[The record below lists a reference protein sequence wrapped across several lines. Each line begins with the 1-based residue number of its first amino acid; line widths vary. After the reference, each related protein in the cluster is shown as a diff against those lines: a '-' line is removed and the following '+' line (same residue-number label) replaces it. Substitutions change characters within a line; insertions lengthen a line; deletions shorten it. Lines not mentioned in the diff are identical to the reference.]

1 MDKIFL
7 KIFDFFKGRRA
18 LLIFL
23 SAIIGALLIFSASR
37 INIDEDIM
45 SIIPHNGEDKRT
57 EVFSNLKV
65 KDKVIIMIHRN
76 DTLSI
81 EQLCGIADSLYGLL
95 SLNQEEYA
103 ESIYY
108 TSSGDEGEKVVDFV
122 RANLPQLIGTDKVR
136 ELDSLTTDSA
146 IEKRVRQTY
155 EALYSPLGTFT
166 ADFNFKDPLGLSAPI
181 LMQMKNMQISDEYC
195 FYNNHLFM
203 REDTTALI
211 FINPKYPASHIAA
224 NKEIVKVVENSISK
238 FSGVEIDYF
247 GGPCVAAYNSWQVQ
261 KDLNSTLYIALGVI
275 LVTILFAFRSKKAV
289 FLILLPGLFGILFAL
304 GIIGTFKDS
313 ISLIA
318 IGASSAIVGVVL
330 SYSIHVI
337 CHGEHCKDIRQ
348 LIGEMASPLTV
359 GSFTTIG
366 AFYSLT
372 FTSSSLLQDFGYLA
386 SLTIVGASLFC
397 LVILPHMMNVNGE
410 SNPSRLYRWVEKI
423 SDYHFENSKI
433 LIACI
438 VTVSLLGLWW
448 ANESEF
454 NADME
459 ELCYHPENFDKAE
472 KRLTKSVTSKDGTAS
487 IYFVATAPKDNDA
500 LLATYRAMNQK
511 LSKLE
516 QDSIIYRHSYFPLL
530 LGWNDSQSLALLE
543 WNNYWT
549 ESKTSSTRNK
559 FKAECRKVG
568 LPENSFDE
576 FFANINSYK
585 QTDRNETPVNG
596 LKDWIPSCG
605 DLDMAI
611 SNIELNANNKNEVY
625 DLFKDDEN
633 VVILDKPH
641 FISNYME
648 SVKDDFYFV
657 LFISSFIV
665 FFALLIN
672 YGCIETALLSFLPMA
687 MSYLIILC
695 FMHIFDIKFN
705 IVSVILSTFIFG
717 IGDDFSIFITDGLI
731 EEYKNGKKML
741 SAHKTAIF
749 FSAFVSIVGMGA
761 LIFAGHPSMKSVA
774 QSSLIGMIA
783 VVVIAY
789 TVQPFL
795 FKHFVT
801 NRTKKNLPPFTI
813 SSILWTTVLLGTF
826 GIMGIA
832 LSIIALLIQ
841 ILPIPRIY
849 KTNFL
854 HYMICGACRCVVAI
868 GSGRFKIEDSNPS
881 NEDFKKPAM
890 IVANHQSVLDIVRIL
905 TLTPKVVIMAKKSN
919 WNSPLYGLLLH
930 LSGFFCSD
938 DNLDKTTPKLKEL
951 VDNGYSIC
959 VFPEGHRSADGEID
973 KFKSGAYHIAKA
985 LRLDL
990 VQIIF
995 AGHYQALNRNDLLY
1009 THRATISMKIL
1020 PRKEFEDILPRRAML
1035 DSEQTIRNEYELEK
1049 KRIATLDNP
1058 YYEHILTQ
1066 NFIYKGPVLE
1076 HYTKIKLKFEKC
1088 YAPIISL
1095 IGNDSTILDLGCG
1108 YGYVSMLLSELKPGT
1123 KITGVDYDADKIE
1136 VARHCF
1142 IGNNVDFVC
1151 HNVVGY
1157 DLPQADTYI
1166 ISDMLHYI
1174 SREEQETLIK
1184 NIIEK
1189 MPENGKIIIRDA
1201 NSEDKKHHK
1210 LTRLSE
1216 WFSTSWLLGFN
1227 KTNENLFFFSVNDI
1241 ERIIS
1246 PYNLNLRVVKSEDE
1260 TSNVLYCVE
1269 RMLKSSAGTNDMEQN

>member
-1 MDKIFL
+1 MENIFL

-37 INIDEDIM
+37 INIDENIM
-45 SIIPHNGEDKRT
+45 SIIPHNGEDKQS

-65 KDKVIIMIHRN
+65 KDKVIVMIHRN

-81 EQLCGIADSLYGLL
+81 SQLCEIADSLYGHL
-95 SLNQEEYA
+95 SLNLQEYA

-108 TSSGDEGEKVVDFV
+108 TSSGDEGGKVVDFV
-122 RANLPQLIGTDKVR
+122 RGNLPQLIGPDKISQ
-136 ELDSLTTDSA
+136 LDSMTSDSA
-146 IEKRVRQTY
+146 IEQRVRQTY
-155 EALYSPLGTFT
+155 EALYSPFGSIA
-166 ADFNFKDPLGLSAPI
+166 ADFNFKDPLGLTSPI

-195 FYNNHLFM
+195 FYDNHMFM
-203 REDTTALI
+203 KEDSTALI

-224 NKEIVKVVENSISK
+224 NKEIVTIIESSISR
-238 FSGVEIDYF
+238 FNGVEIDYF

-275 LVTILFAFRSKKAV
+275 LVTILLAFRNKKAAL
-289 FLILLPGLFGILFAL
+289 LILLPGLFGVIFAL
-304 GIIGTFKDS
+304 GVISTFKDS

-348 LIGEMASPLTV
+348 LIEEMASPLTV
-359 GSFTTIG
+359 GGFTTIG

-397 LVILPHMMNVNGE
+397 LIILPHMMSVGGE
-410 SNPSRLYRWVEKI
+410 SNPTKLYRWVERV
-423 SDYHFENSKI
+423 SDYHFENSKV

-438 VTVSLLGLWW
+438 VIISMLGLWW

-459 ELCYHPENFDKAE
+459 ELCYHPTKLEKAE
-472 KRLTKSVTSKDGTAS
+472 KRLMESVTTKDSSAS
-487 IYFVATAPKDNDA
+487 IYFVATASRDNDG
-500 LLATYRAMNQK
+500 LLDTYRAMNEK
-511 LSKLE
+511 LANLHR
-516 QDSIIYRHSYFPLL
+516 DSTIRRHSYFPLL
-530 LGWNDSQSLALLE
+530 LGGNESQALALKK
-543 WNNYWT
+543 WNEYWT
-549 ESKTSSTRNK
+549 EARTAETRNK

-585 QTDRNETPVNG
+585 FTDRSETPING
-596 LKDWIPSCG
+596 LNDWIPTCG
-605 DLDMAI
+605 NLDMAI
-611 SNIELNANNKNEVY
+611 SNIELDENDKDEVY
-625 DLFKDDEN
+625 DLFKNDEN

-665 FFALLIN
+665 FLALLLN

-695 FMHIFDIKFN
+695 FMHLFDIKFN

-717 IGDDFSIFITDGLI
+717 IGDDFSIFITDGLV
-731 EEYKNGKKML
+731 EEYKNGRKML

-761 LIFAGHPSMKSVA
+761 LIFAEHPSMKSVA

-801 NRTKKNLPPFTI
+801 NRTKNGLPPYTI
-813 SSILWTTVLLGTF
+813 SSILWTIILLGTF
-826 GIMGIA
+826 GLMGIV
-832 LSIIALLIQ
+832 LSIVALLVQ
-841 ILPIPRIY
+841 ILPMPRIH

-854 HYMICGACRCVVAI
+854 HYMICGACRSVLAI
-868 GSGRFKIEDSNPS
+868 GRGRFKIESSNPEG
-881 NEDFKKPAM
+881 EDFKKPAM

-905 TLTPKVVIMAKKSN
+905 ALTPKVVIMAKKSN

-938 DNLDKTTPKLKEL
+938 DNLDETTPKLKEL

-959 VFPEGHRSADGEID
+959 VFPEGHRSADGEIG

-990 VQIIF
+990 VQVVF
-995 AGHYQALNRNDLLY
+995 TGHYQAINRNDLLY
-1009 THRATISMKIL
+1009 THRATISMKVLPRKKFDDIL
-1020 PRKEFEDILPRRAML
+1020 PRKAML
-1035 DSEQTIRNEYELEK
+1035 ESEQTIRMEYNLEK
-1049 KRIATLDNP
+1049 ERTATLDNP
-1058 YYEHILTQ
+1058 YYEHIVTQ

-1076 HYTKIKLKFEKC
+1076 HYTKMKLKFEKC

-1095 IGNDSTILDLGCG
+1095 IDKDSTILDLGCG
-1108 YGYVSMLLSELKPGT
+1108 YGYVSMLISELKPNA
-1123 KITGVDYDADKIE
+1123 KITAVDYDAEKIE
-1136 VARHCF
+1136 VAKHCF
-1142 IGNNVDFVC
+1142 IGKNIDFIC
-1151 HNVVGY
+1151 QNVVEY
-1157 DLPQADTYI
+1157 ELPQADTYI

-1174 SREEQETLIK
+1174 SHEEQEALIGS
-1184 NIIEK
+1184 IIEK
-1189 MPENGKIIIRDA
+1189 LPENGKIIIRDA

-1210 LTRLSE
+1210 LTRISE
-1216 WFSTSWLLGFN
+1216 WLSTSWLLGFN
-1227 KTNENLFFFSVNDI
+1227 KKNENLSFFSVADI

-1246 PYNLNLRVVKSEDE
+1246 PHDLKLKVIKSEDE

-1269 RMLKSSAGTNDMEQN
+1269 KLLKRSI